1 MRAPGE
7 RRPACRGGGVQ
18 GKARCPVSL
27 SWVSVLRPGPAGTPG
42 RGHALPAW
50 GPPTGPPPSPC
61 ALAVRPAHGLVGLAW
76 RADPSC
82 VCGTRTVSARGGEQA
97 GPQSDL
103 QSPGPPGQLR
113 GTAGTAGGWQGT
125 PARGEG
131 SRRDRGWPP
140 VRRQSLAGA
149 RLRGP
154 APQNGLPGPWFRA
167 WALPPAERGPRG
179 HGRGALSAPSTE
191 RFCLIGFG
199 FVSRGVRTVGVAEVG
214 ASRGRWLWGGAG
226 VSWLRFA
233 FECQPSGQPLEEG
246 GGHSTWSRRGPAG
259 KARGVT
265 RPLRGGQS
273 SERATGPPRCE
284 DRCPGVVGGSQ
295 CLPCWPWSPR
305 PVLGRA
311 GQWGA
316 RVGRACFC

>member
-61 ALAVRPAHGLVGLAW
+61 ALAVQPAHGLVGPAW

-103 QSPGPPGQLR
+103 QSPGHWAAPRDSGDSGRLAGDPSSGRRQPAGSRLAAGQEAESCR
-113 GTAGTAGGWQGT
+113 CSAAGAGTPERA
-125 PARGEG
+125 
-131 SRRDRGWPP
+131 SRAVVPG
-140 VRRQSLAGA
+140 L
-149 RLRGP
+149 GP
-154 APQNGLPGPWFRA
+154 APSGARPPGTWPWGPVSAEHGAVLPDWLWFRF
-167 WALPPAERGPRG
+167 PRSEDG
-179 HGRGALSAPSTE
+179 W
-191 RFCLIGFG
+191 
-199 FVSRGVRTVGVAEVG
+199 VAEVG

-273 SERATGPPRCE
+273 SERAAGPPRCE